1 MEYAPATD
9 YPEENI
15 NFMSIMNNTTEFSNI
30 EPVCVRQNIF
40 DKSIKIKDLLIDCLQ
55 GNETLNIDNNEYKNE
70 EIDTIIKTIE
80 SFQPKFMK
88 LQDELDELHIDYN
101 KELNNTKKNISKIET
116 LIKFMKQMEEDYKI
130 DDSIKDI
137 VTKLNEYSKQI
148 LENNKLKITKD
159 KYITK
164 RKELNSYLYFIQK
177 LNKWNACSIC
187 PICIT
192 NKIDSYCN
200 PCGHTACKK
209 CLDRKPT
216 NENNLN
222 SNKCP
227 ICREYISE
235 IRKLFFI

>member
-30 EPVCVRQNIF
+30 QPVCVRQNIF

-70 EIDTIIKTIE
+70 EIDTIIKQIE
-80 SFQPKFMK
+80 SFQPIFIK
-88 LQDELDELHIDYN
+88 LQDELDEFHIDYN
-101 KELNNTKKNISKIET
+101 KEINNTKKNISKIET

-148 LENNKLKITKD
+148 LENNKLKNTKD
-159 KYITK
+159 KYIAK

-177 LNKWNACSIC
+177 LNKWNICSIC

-209 CLDRKPT
+209 CLERKPT
-216 NENNLN
+216 TSNNLN